1 MTYLDDPGQTSLSP
15 GAIKGTECVSS
26 VGDSELEGSTEVT
39 G

>member
-1 MTYLDDPGQTSLSP
+1 MTYLGDPGQTSLSP
-15 GAIKGTECVSS
+15 GAIKGTVCVS